1 MPSLL
6 LSCSGELFLSLNCE
20 GCVRY
25 KAKPFLWYKF
35 AGLSADAVSLVLN
48 PYKRCLQVLD
58 ELILALGQLACL
70 FL

>member
-25 KAKPFLWYKF
+25 KAKSFLWYKF
-35 AGLSADAVSLVLN
+35 AGLTADALSLVLN
-48 PYKRCLQVLD
+48 PVKRSLKVLD
-58 ELILALGQLACL
+58 ELVLALGQLAGL